1 MYYMCVCVLSR
12 VWLFA
17 TPWTAR
23 LLCPWNFPGKNAG
36 VGCHFL
42 LQGNFLTQGLNLCLL
57 LWQADCVPL
66 CHLKSPVYYMKSESE
81 SHSVVS
87 DSLRPHGLFSPWNS
101 LGQNTGVSSLSLL
114 QGIFPTQGSNPGL
127 LHCKQILNIWAS
139 REAEPF
145 IAPSFS
151 NFWEVFA
158 FVFAQDMSS
167 WVVFR
172 ECRSRISSFSVTWEL
187 QRKTNSWT
195 LLEGLSIRNSVD
207 GAQVSGF

>member
-1 MYYMCVCVLSR
+1 MNGWNKCYLVSDVQ
-12 VWLFA
+12 LFA
-17 TPWTAR
+17 TPCTVASQAP
-23 LLCPWNFPGKNAG
+23 LSMYYPGKNTG
-36 VGCHFL
+36 VG
-42 LQGNFLTQGLNLCLL
+42 
-57 LWQADCVPL
+57 
-66 CHLKSPVYYMKSESE
+66 
-81 SHSVVS
+81 SH
-87 DSLRPHGLFSPWNS
+87 
-101 LGQNTGVSSLSLL
+101 SLL